1 MTPHTDDDQQTVT
14 GLLETF
20 AQGWNA
26 ASGATLASVFA
37 ADADFINVMG
47 LHARGR
53 EMIAEGHDQLFAT
66 VFRGTRL
73 TPQIDAIRFLRPDVA
88 TVEATLRLQT
98 ADGQPFM
105 GPGSKAGFVATKDG
119 DAWSIAVF
127 RNMIPFV
134 RPAAGSVERSLG
146 AQA

>member
-1 MTPHTDDDQQTVT
+1 MTDQQTVT
-14 GLLETF
+14 GLLDTF

-26 ASGATLASVFA
+26 ASGATLASAFA

-53 EMIAEGHDQLFAT
+53 EVIAQGHDELLAT
-66 VFRGTRL
+66 VFRGTRM

-105 GPGSKAGFVATKDG
+105 GMASGSKAGFVATKENG
-119 DAWSIAVF
+119 AWSIAVF

-146 AQA
+146 AHA